1 VRRGVVVVLG
11 RVAAGLRLSR
21 VAAAGRIAVVAGH
34 RRGMLLGPRAPGPV
48 GGSGRLAR
56 GEGEW

>member
-1 VRRGVVVVLG
+1 VLG
-11 RVAAGLRLSR
+11 RRAGRRLSR

-34 RRGMLLGPRAPGPV
+34 RRGVLLGPRAPGPV

>member
-1 VRRGVVVVLG
+1 MRRGVVVVLG
-11 RVAAGLRLSR
+11 RRAGLLSAR

-34 RRGMLLGPRAPGPV
+34 RRGVLLGPRAPGPV
-48 GGSGRLAR
+48 GGSGHLAR

>member
-1 VRRGVVVVLG
+1 MRRGVVVLG
-11 RVAAGLRLSR
+11 RRAGLSAR

-34 RRGMLLGPRAPGPV
+34 RRGVLLGPRAPGPV
-48 GGSGRLAR
+48 GGSGHLAR

>member
-1 VRRGVVVVLG
+1 MRRGVVVVLG
-11 RVAAGLRLSR
+11 RRAGLLLSR